1 MYAKH
6 VLPART
12 HSHNENLLY
21 FMISIFFNAFGNA
34 LTVSLNLGSAL
45 WTASAVN
52 FTALTSIPL
61 SLILFASGVLVI
73 IINALI
79 IGKVDWHRIIG
90 NIIFMIPFSY
100 LIGIISTYLV
110 AVGINEL
117 PLIVRV
123 VLDIV
128 GVCFISLAI
137 SIYQRVNLMLH
148 PCDDLMQII
157 RFKFFKGNATVAQLV
172 TFSPPVVIILFCWI
186 DLHQL
191 YAINVGTIFALL
203 FQGSLVGVFD
213 RTVFP
218 TLKHQNIDHSQVS
231 SQNREHHSLNM

>member
-1 MYAKH
+1 M
-6 VLPART
+6 
-12 HSHNENLLY
+12 
-21 FMISIFFNAFGNA
+21 MSIFFNAFGNA

-52 FTALTSIPL
+52 FTAITAIPL
-61 SLILFASGVLVI
+61 SLILFASGILVI
-73 IINALI
+73 IVNALI
-79 IGKVDWHRIIG
+79 IGKVDWHRVIG
-90 NIIFMIPFSY
+90 NLIFMVPFSY

-110 AVGINEL
+110 TFGINEL
-117 PLIVRV
+117 PLAVRI

-157 RFKFFKGNATVAQLV
+157 RFKYFKGNAMVAQLV
-172 TFSPPVVIILFCWI
+172 TFSPPIVIIIICWI
-186 DLHQL
+186 DAHQL

-203 FQGSLVGVFD
+203 FQGALVGVFD
-213 RTVFP
+213 KIVIP
-218 TLKHQNIDHSQVS
+218 SLKHQNIDHGQTHDHNQHGLSI
-231 SQNREHHSLNM
+231 

>member
-1 MYAKH
+1 
-6 VLPART
+6 
-12 HSHNENLLY
+12 
-21 FMISIFFNAFGNA
+21 MISILFNAFGNA

-52 FTALTSIPL
+52 FTALASIPL

-79 IGKVDWHRIIG
+79 IGKMDWHRIVG
-90 NIIFMIPFSY
+90 NLIFMIPFSY
-100 LIGIISTYLV
+100 LVGLLSVYLV
-110 AVGINEL
+110 TFGINEL
-117 PLIVRV
+117 PLAVRV
-123 VLDIV
+123 ILDIV

-157 RFKFFKGNATVAQLV
+157 RFKFFKGSATVAQLV
-172 TFSPPVVIILFCWI
+172 TFAPPIVIIAICWI
-186 DLHQL
+186 ESHQL

-203 FQGSLVGVFD
+203 FQGTLVGVFD
-213 RTVFP
+213 KRVFP
-218 TLKHQNIDHSQVS
+218 TLKHQNIDHGQS
-231 SQNREHHSLNM
+231 STQSREHHELS